1 VDQTVEAVIA
11 TMIFLAFLAATNYI
25 SLGIFSSLAA
35 WETDATYG
43 DMASV
48 ISSFVVLQNN
58 ASASLWNEW
67 VPTTDPGVYG
77 LPSGIHIEVNA
88 TSFVIQEG
96 GEIVTLW
103 SRTTGISPPPQKGEY
118 DRLVRLDDGSV
129 VLLIVVVW

>member
-1 VDQTVEAVIA
+1 MDQTVEAVIA

-25 SLGIFSSLAA
+25 SLGIFSSLATR
-35 WETDATYG
+35 ETDATYE

-48 ISSFVVLQNN
+48 ISSSVVLQNN

-88 TSFVIQEG
+88 T
-96 GEIVTLW
+96 
-103 SRTTGISPPPQKGEY
+103 
-118 DRLVRLDDGSV
+118 
-129 VLLIVVVW
+129 